1 MNLLLPQ
8 LDQTGYSPGPNRVQ
22 SRIQQGTVL
31 VFGLILCSLLLSGC
45 GKRESKVDRATRE
58 GMLLIGNGGEPKAL
72 DPHLV
77 TSVGD
82 SAIMRAMFEGLVTY
96 HPSNDATHAPG
107 VAERWEANDK
117 KTVWTFYLR
126 KNAKWSNGDPVTAH
140 DFVYS
145 YHRIL
150 HPEMGAPYASMLYFL
165 RNAKEY
171 NTDKEGKVPF
181 EDVGVKALDDYTLE
195 LTLPN
200 PTPFLPDVLKHT
212 TWLPVHKPT
221 IEKYGGM
228 TEHFTDWQ
236 KPGNSVS
243 NGAFQVTKWRV
254 GSYVRVEKNPY
265 YWDKDNVKLNG
276 VEFYA
281 FENSFTE
288 ERAFRNGLIH
298 KTYVVP
304 PNLIP
309 LYKEKKSPELRL
321 EPYIGTYFYRFNCTN
336 EVTGNVHLRRAL
348 SAAIDR
354 EQIVKYVTQAGE
366 IPAYAFTPP
375 TEGGYQPPRRV
386 KFDPAEAKE
395 HLKNAGYAKG
405 SDVPAF
411 SLFINT
417 SESHTAVAIAILD
430 MWKTHLGID
439 PKKVTIKNQEWKVYQ
454 VTIQDLKYDVAR
466 SGWIGDYLDP
476 KTFLS
481 LFTSDDT
488 NNHTGWANDEYD
500 RLFAESD
507 NIGDEAKRFEKL
519 EQLENVLLDELPIT
533 PIYWY
538 TTKYLLNDDVRNWN
552 PLLLDNHPF
561 KAVELIAD

>member
-1 MNLLLPQ
+1 MNRPFPQRKCTWYGPQ
-8 LDQTGYSPGPNRVQ
+8 LYQVQLRTVPG
-22 SRIQQGTVL
+22 T
-31 VFGLILCSLLLSGC
+31 LCAMALALLLSSC
-45 GKRESKVDRATRE
+45 GKHERKVDRATRE
-58 GMLLIGNGGEPKAL
+58 GILMIGNGAEPKAL

-77 TSVGD
+77 SSVGD

-96 HPSNDATHAPG
+96 HPSDDATHSPG
-107 VAERWEANDK
+107 VAERWEANED
-117 KTVWTFYLR
+117 KTVWTFFLR
-126 KNAKWSNGDPVTAH
+126 NNAKWSNGDPVTAH

-145 YHRIL
+145 YNRIL
-150 HPEMGAPYASMLYFL
+150 HPKMGAPYASMLYFL
-165 RNAKEY
+165 KNAKEY
-171 NTDKEGKVPF
+171 NTGSDENITF
-181 EDVGVKALDDYTLE
+181 ADVGVKAIDDLTLE

-212 TWLPVHKPT
+212 TWLPVHKAT

-243 NGAFQVTKWRV
+243 NGAFMVTDWRV
-254 GSYVRVEKNPY
+254 GSHVRVEKNPH
-265 YWDKDNVKLNG
+265 YWDKENVKLNG

-298 KTYVVP
+298 KTYVIP

-309 LYKEKKSPELRL
+309 IYKEKNAPELRL
-321 EPYIGTYFYRFNCTN
+321 EPYIGSYFYRFNVTK
-336 EVTGNVHLRRAL
+336 EVTNNVHLRRAL

-354 EQIVKYVTQAGE
+354 EKIVKYVTQAGE
-366 IPAYAFTPP
+366 KAAYAFTPP
-375 TEGGYQPPRRV
+375 TEGGYQPPNRV
-386 KFDPAEAKE
+386 KFDPEAARE
-395 HLKNAGYAKG
+395 HLKKAGYSSGAY
-405 SDVPAF
+405 VPGF
-411 SLFINT
+411 SLYINT
-417 SESHTAVAIAILD
+417 SESHKAVAIAILD
-430 MWKTHLGID
+430 MWKSHLGID
-439 PKKVTIKNQEWKVYQ
+439 PKKVKIQNQEWKVYQ
-454 VTIQDLKYDVAR
+454 VTIQNLEYDVAR

-488 NNHTGWANDEYD
+488 NNHTGWKNKEYD

-507 NIGDEAKRFEKL
+507 NIGDEKQRFEKL
-519 EQLENVLLDELPIT
+519 YELENVLLDELPIT

-538 TTKYLLNDDVRNWN
+538 TTKYLLNPDVKNWN

-561 KAVELIAD
+561 KAVELRKD